1 MEDYFSE
8 KEDQRLTKTVLYYN
22 SLSPG
27 DEKERLEKKLLER
40 LDLLIFLIPRKN
52 GYVKEED
59 ITEFYLMQRE
69 KMIRI
74 IQCYVISKQSFM
86 IYLSEVL
93 RKRAR
98 VFAMQKSRAL
108 KKEAI
113 AEFSY
118 PDSPEENL
126 YHLSDV
132 ETSYEAE
139 CNDGFKF
146 QGLYEDY
153 DLKELTKHLLAERYE
168 EDKSLTLVEREIK
181 RSLEIRSRRRDFIAL
196 LLYVPNDCLV
206 RQSRSIAHCLSV
218 EEEAVLRFF
227 ALKDSFIESQVKAK
241 KEMIRAMVARHY
253 KALMKLNYEY
263 TREAISDEEKSA
275 LLSQEE
281 RISKCYIR
289 RIKQLRS
296 IKKGLSQAEISEL
309 MDYTRS
315 SICQG
320 VKKAVRNLEEI
331 EKRLSLTI

>member
-27 DEKERLEKKLLER
+27 DEKDRLEKKLLER

-108 KKEAI
+108 KKEVI

-206 RQSRSIAHCLSV
+206 
-218 EEEAVLRFF
+218 
-227 ALKDSFIESQVKAK
+227 
-241 KEMIRAMVARHY
+241 
-253 KALMKLNYEY
+253 
-263 TREAISDEEKSA
+263 ISDEEKSA